1 MGKEIGG
8 NPNWSDK
15 QTTGRKANSDSW
27 KHCEAGKGVE
37 RQVEG
42 VSAFGGNELAGERRR
57 GIMDDI

>member
-1 MGKEIGG
+1 VGKEIGG

-42 VSAFGGNELAGERRR
+42 VSAFGGNELAGERR
-57 GIMDDI
+57 